1 MPSELKGLF
10 KTLDWSEFAVRPEA
24 PPKAGQIAVAA
35 HTDTVN
41 SLVAR
46 PEGIPGTKKFRLAD
60 TVQVS
65 ISLNKSATFQK
76 SWVATTMS
84 QAERDDLLSHEQGH
98 YDIHALLSRDF
109 FLAVMQLKSNE
120 YASPGDLTVDINA
133 AQRATTDKSPAVQAK
148 YDTETG
154 TGTKKT
160 DQAKWKGMIQSAFDT
175 AASPP
180 RLAGDGI
187 TPIKVTLLS
196 VLSKN
201 GFNF

>member
-10 KTLDWSEFAVRPEA
+10 KTLDWSNFTVRPES
-24 PPKAGQIAVAA
+24 PPNPGQIVVAA
-35 HTDTVN
+35 RTDTQN

-46 PEGIPGTKKFRLAD
+46 PEGIPGAKKFRLAD
-60 TVQVS
+60 TVQVV
-65 ISLNKSATFQK
+65 ISLNASGTFQK

-84 QAERDDLLSHEQGH
+84 QAQRDDLLSHEQGH

-109 FLAVMQLKSNE
+109 FLAVMELKPNE
-120 YASPGDLTVDINA
+120 YDNPGGLTVDINA
-133 AQRATTDKSPAVQAK
+133 AQRATTDKSAAVQAR

-154 TGTKKT
+154 TGSKPTE
-160 DQAKWKGMIQSAFDT
+160 QAQWKAMIQSAFDT

-180 RLAGDGI
+180 RFASDGI
-187 TPIKVTLLS
+187 PIKVTLLS

-201 GFNF
+201 GFTF

>member
-10 KTLDWSEFAVRPEA
+10 KTLEWSNFSVRREA

-35 HTDTVN
+35 HTDTLD

-65 ISLNKSATFQK
+65 IFLNVSGTFQK

-120 YASPGDLTVDINA
+120 YDSPGDLTVDINA

-154 TGTKKT
+154 TGSKKT
-160 DQAKWKGMIQSAFDT
+160 EQAQWKGMISSAFDT
-175 AASPP
+175 PASPP
-180 RLAGDGI
+180 QFTPKGI
-187 TPIKVTLLS
+187 PIKVTLLS